1 MQVLIVQ
8 ENIKQIDLVI
18 KINQRVVSS
27 AGSFYVNYL
36 QKIFNDL
43 IKVYGCYSTSIS

>member
-1 MQVLIVQ
+1 MQVLMVP

-27 AGSFYVNYL
+27 AGALYFHYL
-36 QKIFNDL
+36 QTIFTDL
-43 IKVYGCYSTSIS
+43 IKVYGCYSQSI